1 MKRSLISTLLFFTLF
16 LFIFLPHTVAEDATR
31 LGLPEEAV
39 ARIGKGKIDEITY
52 SPDGSLLAV
61 ASSIGTWLYDT
72 QTGEA
77 LDLLTGHTHLDGVMS
92 VAFSPD
98 GQTLASGSSRG
109 TIRLWDVQTRTLKQ
123 TIHWS
128 GNIPSVAFS
137 PDGQTLA
144 GANVGYIGLWDVA
157 TGRHLQ
163 SIGTEEKCNVLD
175 VAFSRDGQTLVSG
188 NWDSTV
194 RWWDVAT
201 GTQTHKLTEHTGL
214 VYSIA
219 FSPDG
224 KTVASQSR
232 DGTVRLWDADS
243 GGHINTLTWESVG
256 SSGRMSIVFSPDG
269 QTLASG
275 GKTGYGEGVI
285 YLWDADTGA
294 RINTL
299 TGHTD
304 LVITV
309 AFSPDGNTL
318 ASAGWDGTIRLWD
331 VDTGG
336 PINTLTGHRNAFSSV
351 GCVALSPNGNTLAT
365 SWDNTILLWD
375 ADTGARIN
383 TLTGHTADVSSIAFS
398 PDGNTL
404 ASGSRDDTVR
414 LWDAQTG
421 VLQHTLTEEGL
432 AYAAIYVAFSP
443 DGQTLAGGGGEN
455 YFDAS
460 IGTSVNSGTIHL
472 WDVDTGIRINT
483 FTGQHTNAVT
493 SVAFSPDGQ
502 TLVSGGTNYHFDE
515 ATDTFISNGI
525 IHLWD
530 VDIGT
535 PIHTLTGHT
544 DIVSVAFSPDGQT
557 LVSGSLDNTLRLWD
571 VATGQHLQTL
581 TGHWQ
586 EFTTVVFSPDGQTL
600 VSGSWDGTIRL
611 WDVATGEP
619 FQTLGGHTHIT
630 NSIAFSL
637 DGQIM
642 ASGSY
647 DGTALLWEVMPA
659 SPEPE
664 RLTADVNGDGEVNIQ
679 DLVAVAAALGQTGE
693 NAADVNG
700 DGEVN
705 IQDLVAVAAALG
717 QVAAAPAAIRQ
728 QVPAH
733 LTTADVQHWITQ
745 AQHARLTDPYSQ
757 AGIRFLQYLL
767 AALIPKETALFA
779 NYPNPFNPET
789 WIPYQL
795 ATPADVSISIYAVD
809 GTLVRALDLGHQPV
823 GIYESKSRAAYW
835 DGKNEIGESV
845 ASGVYFYTLT
855 AGDFIATRKMLIRK

>member
-1 MKRSLISTLLFFTLF
+1 MKRTLISTLLFFTLSAF
-16 LFIFLPHTVAEDATR
+16 TFLPHTAAEDTSR

-77 LDLLTGHTHLDGVMS
+77 FDLLTGHTHLDGVMS

-98 GQTLASGSSRG
+98 GKTLASGGSRG
-109 TIRLWDVQTRTLKQ
+109 AIRLWDVQTRTLKQ
-123 TIHWS
+123 TIHWA

-144 GANVGYIGLWDVA
+144 GANIGYIGLWDVA

-175 VAFSRDGQTLVSG
+175 VAFSPDGQTLVSG

-224 KTVASQSR
+224 KTVVSQSA
-232 DGTVRLWDADS
+232 DQTVRLWDAGT

-269 QTLASG
+269 STLANG

-351 GCVALSPNGNTLAT
+351 GSVALSPDGNTLAT
-365 SWDNTILLWD
+365 SWDNTIRLWD
-375 ADTGARIN
+375 ADTSTHIN
-383 TLTGHTADVSSIAFS
+383 TLTGHTAEVSSVAFS

-414 LWDAQTG
+414 LWDAETG

-432 AYAAIYVAFSP
+432 AYAGIYVAFSP
-443 DGQTLAGGGGEN
+443 DGKTLAGGGGEN
-455 YFDAS
+455 YFDIS
-460 IGTSVNSGTIHL
+460 IGSSVNSGTIHL

-530 VDIGT
+530 IDMGT
-535 PIHTLTGHT
+535 SIHTLTGHT

-557 LVSGSLDNTLRLWD
+557 LVSGSLDNTLWLWD
-571 VATGQHLQTL
+571 VVTGQHLQTL
-581 TGHWQ
+581 TGDSQ
-586 EFTTVVFSPDGQTL
+586 EFTTVVFGPDGQTL

-619 FQTLGGHTHIT
+619 FQTLGGHTHII

-647 DGTALLWEVMPA
+647 DGTALLWEA
-659 SPEPE
+659 ILTSPEPE

-679 DLVAVAAALGQTGE
+679 DLVTVAAALGQTGE

-717 QVAAAPAAIRQ
+717 EVAAAPVALRQ
-728 QVPAH
+728 QAPTH
-733 LTTADVQHWITQ
+733 LTTADVQHWLIQ
-745 AQHARLTDPYSQ
+745 AQQLDIKNLTTQ
-757 AGIRFLQYLL
+757 RGIRFLQYLL
-767 AALIPKETALFA
+767 RVLTPQETALFA

-795 ATPADVSISIYAVD
+795 AKPADVQLTIYDIKGSV
-809 GTLVRALDLGHQPV
+809 VRALDLGHQRA
-823 GIYESKSRAAYW
+823 GMYHSRARAAFW
-835 DGKNEIGESV
+835 DGRNAVGEPV
-845 ASGVYFYTLT
+845 ASGVYFYTLKV
-855 AGDFIATRKMLIRK
+855 GDFAATRKLLIRK

>member
-1 MKRSLISTLLFFTLF
+1 MKRSLISTFVFFTLSV
-16 LFIFLPHTVAEDATR
+16 FIFLPHTAAEDATR
-31 LGLPEEAV
+31 LGLPEGAV

-61 ASSIGTWLYDT
+61 ASTIGTWLYDT

-98 GQTLASGSSRG
+98 GQTLASGGSRG
-109 TIRLWDVQTRTLKQ
+109 AIRLWDVQTRTLKQ
-123 TIHWS
+123 TIHWA

-175 VAFSRDGQTLVSG
+175 VAFSPDGQTLVSG

-194 RWWDVAT
+194 RFWDVAT
-201 GTQTHKLTEHTGL
+201 GTQTHKLTEHRGL

-224 KTVASQSR
+224 KTVASQSG
-232 DGTVRLWDADS
+232 DQTVRLWDAGT

-256 SSGRMSIVFSPDG
+256 ASGRMSIVFSPDG
-269 QTLASG
+269 QTLANG
-275 GKTGYGEGVI
+275 GKAGYGEGVT
-285 YLWDADTGA
+285 YLWDADTGE

-309 AFSPDGNTL
+309 AFSPDGKTL

-331 VDTGG
+331 VDTGR
-336 PINTLTGHRNAFSSV
+336 PINTLTGYGKIFSSV
-351 GCVALSPNGNTLAT
+351 ESVTFSPDGKTLAT

-375 ADTGARIN
+375 ADTSTHIN
-383 TLTGHTADVSSIAFS
+383 TLTGHTGNVSSVAFS

-432 AYAAIYVAFSP
+432 AYTAIHVAFSP
-443 DGQTLAGGGGEN
+443 DGQTLAGGGGES

-460 IGTSVNSGTIHL
+460 IETSVDSGTIHL
-472 WDVDTGIRINT
+472 WDTDTGILINT
-483 FTGQHTNAVT
+483 LTGQHTNPVT
-493 SVAFSPDGQ
+493 SVAFSPDGRI
-502 TLVSGGTNYHFDE
+502 LASGGTNYHFDE
-515 ATDTFISNGI
+515 ATDTHASNGI
-525 IHLWD
+525 IHLWN

-544 DIVSVAFSPDGQT
+544 DVVSVAFSPDGQT

-571 VATGQHLQTL
+571 VVTGQHLQTL
-581 TGHWQ
+581 TGDSQ
-586 EFTTVVFSPDGQTL
+586 EFTTVVFGPDGQTL

-619 FQTLGGHTHIT
+619 FQTLGGHTHLI

-647 DGTALLWEVMPA
+647 DGTVLLWEAIPT

-679 DLVAVAAALGQTGE
+679 DLVTVAAALGQTGE
-693 NAADVNG
+693 NDADVNG
-700 DGEVN
+700 DKEVN
-705 IQDLVAVAAALG
+705 IQDLVAVAAAIG
-717 QVAAAPAAIRQ
+717 EVAAAPAVIRQ
-728 QVPAH
+728 QAPAH
-733 LTTADVQHWITQ
+733 LTTANVQQWLIQ
-745 AQHARLTDPYSQ
+745 AQQLDIKNPTTQR
-757 AGIRFLQYLL
+757 GIHFLQYLL
-767 AALIPKETALFA
+767 RVLTPQETALLP

-795 ATPADVSISIYAVD
+795 ANPADVNISIYAVD
-809 GTLVRALDLGHQPV
+809 GTLVRTLDLGHQPV
-823 GIYESKSRAAYW
+823 GTYQIRSRAAYW
-835 DGKNEIGESV
+835 DGKNEMGESV

-855 AGDFIATRKMLIRK
+855 TGDFTATRKMLILK